1 MPRGRPLSDLEA
13 LLGHSFAD
21 PELLNAALRH
31 RSWCA
36 EHPGYEPNERLEFMG
51 DAVLGLVV
59 TERLYEDFPDLA
71 EGELAK
77 ARATVVSTVALTD
90 LATSLELGDFI
101 LLGKGEDASGGREKA
116 SILADTMEAVFAAV
130 FLDGGWEP
138 ARRIIT
144 DLVGSRIK
152 AAASDPGT
160 TDFKTRLQELAAQ
173 QFEQLPR
180 YQVRSEGPD
189 HSRQFF
195 ATVRI
200 GGEER
205 GSGEGRSKKQ
215 AEQHAAEAAWRT
227 LQSHDRDDNDDA
239 SAERDPRGA
248 ARDGSTADSDT
259 INREAG
265 SDHAGAT

>member
-1 MPRGRPLSDLEA
+1 MPRDRSLSDLEA
-13 LLGHSFAD
+13 LLGHTFVD
-21 PELLNAALRH
+21 PEQLLAALRH

-36 EHPGYEPNERLEFMG
+36 EHGGYESNERLEFLG

-59 TERLYEDFPDLA
+59 TERLYADFPDLP
-71 EGELAK
+71 EGEMAK

-90 LATSLELGDFI
+90 LAVSLELGDFI

-116 SILADTMEAVFAAV
+116 SILADTMEAVLAAV

-144 DLVGSRIK
+144 ELVGSRLES
-152 AAASDPGT
+152 AASEPGT

-173 QFEQLPR
+173 KFEQLPR
-180 YQVRSEGPD
+180 YLVRSEGPD
-189 HSRQFF
+189 HSRQFY
-195 ATVRI
+195 ATVKI

-215 AEQHAAEAAWRT
+215 AEQHAAEVAWQA
-227 LQSHDRDDNDDA
+227 LQSLNGNGDDDA
-239 SAERDPRGA
+239 GA
-248 ARDGSTADSDT
+248 A
-259 INREAG
+259 
-265 SDHAGAT
+265 